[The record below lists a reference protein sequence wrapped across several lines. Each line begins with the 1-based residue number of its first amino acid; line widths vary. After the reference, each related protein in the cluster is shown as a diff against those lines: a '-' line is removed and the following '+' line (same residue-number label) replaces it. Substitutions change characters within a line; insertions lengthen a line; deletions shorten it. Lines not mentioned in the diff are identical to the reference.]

1 MIARRIT
8 PQMPVKPDASV
19 VASISAGNA
28 VSITNVPTGAQEF
41 TVKVCA
47 DGARPDMILTQAL
60 DYGGTNIGQAVPR
73 NSPALLV
80 LLGGAVVAGDL
91 LKVSSGKLIK
101 CGVGEQG
108 WLRALQAGAAN
119 DLVNAE
125 AADKVA

>member
-8 PQMPVKPDASV
+8 AQMMVKPDATVMASV
-19 VASISAGNA
+19 SAGQP
-28 VSITNVPTGAQEF
+28 VSITNLPTGSQDF

-47 DGARPDMILTQAL
+47 DGARPDMVMTQAL

-80 LLGGAVVAGDL
+80 LLGGAVAAGDL
-91 LKVSSGKLIK
+91 LKASGGKLVK

>member
-1 MIARRIT
+1 M
-8 PQMPVKPDASV
+8 V
-19 VASISAGNA
+19 V
-28 VSITNVPTGAQEF
+28 
-41 TVKVCA
+41 
-47 DGARPDMILTQAL
+47 TQAI

-91 LKVSSGKLIK
+91 LKVSGGKLIK
-101 CGVGEQG
+101 CGVGDQG